1 MTIPTLTELSKNA
14 TGRAKLLVLIERH
27 VKKTLTPAE
36 YAIYTYI
43 ADRTLRFNKSWECIT
58 AKDVVEGKRDGEGR
72 WIHCGVKMTERNVY
86 RILSTL
92 TEKGYILKKPWRTY
106 GNFYQYAINLESE
119 IFNGYENSITMMYA
133 STPVVEDP
141 ELDVDDILPSWEDDM
156 HARA

>member
-1 MTIPTLTELSKNA
+1 MVDTITHSITQAGQSDR
-14 TGRAKLLVLIERH
+14 TDT

-58 AKDVVEGKRDGEGR
+58 AKDIVEGKWDGEGR

-86 RILSTL
+86 RVLSTL

-119 IFNGYENSITMMYA
+119 LFHGYENSITMMAA
-133 STPVVEDP
+133 SLPVVEDP
-141 ELDVDDILPSWEDDM
+141 ELENDETDYLSVADPDLQP
-156 HARA
+156 